1 MAVKK
6 KAAPAAKTTAKKSPK
21 DTPRPTTSGAKGS
34 KKPTPAKQYKD
45 TMRSYGPR
53 F

>member
-21 DTPRPTTSGAKGS
+21 DTPRPTASGAKAS
-34 KKPTPAKQYKD
+34 KKPPAKQYKD